1 MALIGGREQGTG
13 GRGRGR
19 ILSLGPH
26 HGPDSLSCSAFNSS
40 VVQLVPP
47 PRPLARDSQDSL
59 LISVWKLLLVLRS
72 NPKSSKQCP
81 SLSSQSC
88 CTTTPGIWEGF

>member
-13 GRGRGR
+13 GRGRGRGR

-47 PRPLARDSQDSL
+47 PRPLARDSQE
-59 LISVWKLLLVLRS
+59 
-72 NPKSSKQCP
+72 
-81 SLSSQSC
+81 LSSDLC
-88 CTTTPGIWEGF
+88 VETPPCSTF